1 MACGYVAIGC
11 LCGVDM
17 SLWLW
22 GSHISV
28 YHKGNLEEVV
38 TFFVAKGHLSMC
50 NSELTYEHIGRSFIP
65 AFQ

>member
-1 MACGYVAIGC
+1 VGGVACGYVAIGC

-50 NSELTYEHIGRSFIP
+50 NSELT
-65 AFQ
+65 